1 MEKHLVSGW
10 CLNDK
15 KLLGKF
21 TFHFFFWFFVSL
33 IHSFLLSPTSTSR
46 DTLRNGMDENQQNNA
61 FGWNSF
67 FNQKV
72 MDMNDNPPKFEQS
85 SYSCSL
91 SQRAVRGQFV
101 TIVSASDPDYIDS
114 NSLIYAIA
122 EGNEL
127 QTYSIDAISGI
138 ITLVNMQNFAENQ
151 STTLNI
157 SVTDS
162 VYTSFIRV
170 QINIMPGNMHSPVFS
185 HSVYEVKT
193 NENQLAG
200 RLVITVR
207 IFKAFF
213 LIEMR
218 IKSDSYTVFYF
229 WKGVSFLKCDKMSNA
244 KITFSTLS
252 IIYKKRWNEHTPV
265 IIFVIGYF

>member
-1 MEKHLVSGW
+1 
-10 CLNDK
+10 
-15 KLLGKF
+15 
-21 TFHFFFWFFVSL
+21 
-33 IHSFLLSPTSTSR
+33 
-46 DTLRNGMDENQQNNA
+46 
-61 FGWNSF
+61 
-67 FNQKV
+67 

-91 SQRAVRGQFV
+91 SQHAVRGQFV

-127 QTYSIDAISGI
+127 QTYSIDAINGI
-138 ITLVNMQNFAENQ
+138 ITLVNMQNFADNQ

-170 QINIMPGNMHSPVFS
+170 QINILPGNLHNPVFT
-185 HSVYEVKT
+185 HSVYEVKI

-200 RLVITVR
+200 RLVITVSITANDDVREQFLFWYVQCR
-207 IFKAFF
+207 IIHMGLYRFRWPQRT
-213 LIEMR
+213 R
-218 IKSDSYTVFYF
+218 ILATTAPSPTTYSRT
-229 WKGVSFLKCDKMSNA
+229 
-244 KITFSTLS
+244 
-252 IIYKKRWNEHTPV
+252 R
-265 IIFVIGYF
+265 